1 MTGWQVAG
9 FLACLAVATF
19 AQSITGFAL
28 ALILLGLTG
37 LFELAP
43 LADVANVATV
53 TALFTSAIH
62 LRGARKGLDWPMM
75 RSTIVGS
82 VIGVAVGVALLGW
95 LSANVQTLLR
105 LLLGLVVIGC
115 AVIVLLRTHP
125 LPQRS
130 SNASFQGFGFL
141 SGVLG
146 GLFSA
151 SGPPLVY
158 QFYRQPLDLR
168 TLRDTLMAS
177 LAFGGVIR
185 VVMVVAS
192 GQFSLRSLGLCTIAV
207 PTAGA
212 LTWWIKRHPPGWD
225 RAVVLKI
232 VCVLLTITGI
242 GLVAPTIAPLAATIR
257 PALVIGE

>member
-1 MTGWQVAG
+1 MSGWQVAG

-37 LFELAP
+37 LFNLAP

-75 RSTIVGS
+75 RSTIMGS
-82 VIGVAVGVALLGW
+82 VIGVAVGVALLAW
-95 LSANVQTLLR
+95 LSANVVMVLR
-105 LLLGLVVIGC
+105 LLLGVVIVAC
-115 AVIVLLRTHP
+115 AIIVLVRAEP

-158 QFYRQPLDLR
+158 QFYRQPLALGA
-168 TLRDTLMAS
+168 LRDTLMAS
-177 LAFGGVIR
+177 LAFGGVMR
-185 VVMVVAS
+185 VIMVAGS
-192 GQFSLRSLGLCTIAV
+192 GQFSLRSLGLCAIAV
-207 PTAGA
+207 PFAST

-242 GLVAPTIAPLAATIR
+242 GLIGPAVA
-257 PALVIGE
+257 ALT